1 MKGHPYV
8 HSIFTLLLIK
18 QFLEKKSHQQQTPK
32 SGRSFIFMNLVD
44 FYEPGKEMEI
54 LDVVKQLLL
63 YSHID
68 LHQFSKACYN

>member
-18 QFLEKKSHQQQTPK
+18 QFLEKKSNQQQTPK
-32 SGRSFIFMNLVD
+32 SGRSLLFMNLVD

-54 LDVVKQLLL
+54 LVIVKQLLL
-63 YSHID
+63 YSYIG
-68 LHQFSKACYN
+68 LHKFSKACYN